1 MRVPWDVG
9 MSDQRVCW
17 DCSATRL
24 PASLCNLRASLG
36 GSNVT
41 LQWLTGRMPV
51 RVAVHR
57 CMCIVQCMDGACMRG
72 ARVAHGFGCVCV
84 PQVMGR
90 GAPMGVCA
98 ACICGIELMR

>member
-51 RVAVHR
+51 RVGAPMHVYCAMR
-57 CMCIVQCMDGACMRG
+57 MDGACMRG
-72 ARVAHGFGCVCV
+72 GRVAHGFGCVCV

>member
-1 MRVPWDVG
+1 
-9 MSDQRVCW
+9 MSDQRGCW

-51 RVAVHR
+51 RVGAPMHVYCAMR
-57 CMCIVQCMDGACMRG
+57 MDGACMRG
-72 ARVAHGFGCVCV
+72 GRVAHGFGCVCV
-84 PQVMGR
+84 PQVVGR